1 MPWQEDVS
9 QKNMGLNPSNGA
21 THKKNTMT
29 LIIFPRSESE
39 NQKAAAAATSPFI
52 PLLLLFLIEEPGIC
66 QTTIAINLAL
76 TCFRGLPTFSV
87 GAVFE
92 KSDQRLSQAGARSK
106 ESNSQWQEKE
116 KLLLKSTVVILNSI
130 DLLCS

>member
-1 MPWQEDVS
+1 
-9 QKNMGLNPSNGA
+9 
-21 THKKNTMT
+21 MT

-39 NQKAAAAATSPFI
+39 NQKAAAATSSFI

-66 QTTIAINLAL
+66 QTTIAIDLVL
-76 TCFRGLPTFSV
+76 TSFRGLRTFSV

-92 KSDQRLSQAGARSK
+92 KSDQRLSQAEARSK

-116 KLLLKSTVVILNSI
+116 KLLLKSTVVILNSVELI
-130 DLLCS
+130 LVIKSISVITDDFAL

>member
-1 MPWQEDVS
+1 MAP
-9 QKNMGLNPSNGA
+9 L
-21 THKKNTMT
+21 TKKNTMT

-39 NQKAAAAATSPFI
+39 NQKAAAATSPFI

-66 QTTIAINLAL
+66 QTTIAINLAV

-92 KSDQRLSQAGARSK
+92 KSDQRLSQAEARSK